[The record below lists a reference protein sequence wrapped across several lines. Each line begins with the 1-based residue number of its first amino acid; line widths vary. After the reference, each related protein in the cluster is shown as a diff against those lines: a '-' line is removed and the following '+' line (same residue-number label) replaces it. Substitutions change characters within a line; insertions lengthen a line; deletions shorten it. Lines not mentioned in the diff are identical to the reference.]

1 MVIHSTFSDFVTFLY
16 VHMAHADGEFH
27 IEENKVILEK
37 MNKLY
42 PPGSVDLKAKLVE
55 TVSQYNN
62 VDQSNMSQLISKTFK
77 HFDKVKFT
85 QKYKIYT
92 DMYDIINADG
102 KVDDSETA
110 AMDTLKEII
119 DMGNEH

>member
-37 MNKLY
+37 MAKLY
-42 PPGSVDLKAKLVE
+42 PPGSIDLKEKLSA
-55 TVSQYNN
+55 TVNQYKN
-62 VDQSNMSQLISKTFK
+62 VDTGSVSKLISQTFR

-110 AMDTLKEII
+110 AMETLKEII

>member
-1 MVIHSTFSDFVTFLY
+1 
-16 VHMAHADGEFH
+16 MAHADGEFH

-42 PPGSVDLKAKLVE
+42 PPGSTDLREKLST
-55 TVSQYNN
+55 TVNQYKN
-62 VDQSNMSQLISKTFK
+62 VDAAAIPKLISQTFK

-85 QKYKIYT
+85 QKYKIYA

-102 KVDDSETA
+102 KVDESETA
-110 AMDTLKEII
+110 AMETLKEII
-119 DMGNEH
+119 EMGNEH